1 LSRPS
6 KQRAQAVLQIA
17 DHLHSASIHL
27 LRRLRRTD
35 VSLGVS
41 GPKLSALSVLVFGG
55 PSTLGAL
62 AEAEHVRLPTISR
75 LVDELAREGLVVRQ
89 GKPDDRRA
97 VLVKATPRGQELL
110 EEGRR
115 LRMLQLAGHLA
126 QLTPSELRTV
136 GDAVG
141 ILERLLLE
149 KR

>member
-1 LSRPS
+1 M
-6 KQRAQAVLQIA
+6 
-17 DHLHSASIHL
+17 
-27 LRRLRRTD
+27 RRTD
-35 VSLGVS
+35 ASLGVS

-62 AEAEHVRLPTISR
+62 ADAEHVRLPTISR
-75 LVDELAREGLVVRQ
+75 LVDELAREGLVVRG

-97 VLVKATPRGQELL
+97 VVVKATPRGRELL

-115 LRMLQLAGHLA
+115 LRMVQLAGHLA
-126 QLTPSELRTV
+126 RLTARELATV
-136 GDAVG
+136 GRAVG

>member
-1 LSRPS
+1 MSRAP
-6 KQRAQAVLQIA
+6 REPTQAVLQIA
-17 DHLHSASIHL
+17 DQLHSASIHL

-35 VSLGVS
+35 ASLGVS

-62 AEAEHVRLPTISR
+62 ADAEHVRLPTISR
-75 LVDELAREGLVVRQ
+75 LVDELAREGLVVRG

-97 VLVKATPRGQELL
+97 VLVKATPRGRELL

-115 LRMLQLAGHLA
+115 LRMVQLAGHLA
-126 QLTPSELRTV
+126 RLTPRELATV
-136 GDAVG
+136 GRAVG